1 MQPWLD
7 ADGNEILFDSIL
19 SVVSKYVK
27 KGGKVYIG
35 ADSMLKTTVCT
46 FACVIALHDKN
57 QDVYMYF
64 FKKHRENNPTY
75 KDLTKKI
82 NTEVELSIN
91 TAWKVHE
98 ALPGADIEIHVDI
111 GSKKRNKT
119 RYLVDPITGWIKG
132 SGFSCQIKPF
142 SWASALADG
151 HTK

>member
-7 ADGNEILFDSIL
+7 ADGNEILFDNIL
-19 SVVSKYVK
+19 NVVSRYVK
-27 KGGKVYIG
+27 NGGKVYIG
-35 ADSMLKTTVCT
+35 ADSMLKTSVCT
-46 FACVIALHDKN
+46 FACVIALHDKS
-57 QDVYMYF
+57 QDIYMYF

-91 TAWKVHE
+91 TACKVHK

-119 RYLVDPITGWIKG
+119 RYLVDPITGWIRG